1 MGNGT
6 PGLGGRPRPLARLA
20 ASSPP
25 EKKVSSLLGHSE
37 IGGFH
42 EWSTTGDG
50 RPITKGSPR
59 GTPFAVL
66 ELLAGFI
73 YPQQPRVDSPP
84 AATVAWAAAHKMR
97 LRTGMVCG
105 LLAEGLLVW
114 FAGYLFSQ
122 TRPVQRGEATVAPMV
137 LGGGVATAEVVS
149 IAAVPHALLAFLLGQ
164 TPGIPDPTV
173 VRLLGDLNTV
183 QFAASATMTG
193 VFLVAI
199 GVAIL
204 REELGA
210 SRWLRLLAAAFNT
223 AMIWAFI
230 TLTLNHDKWWN
241 IVAFG
246 AYIGFV
252 IVVAS
257 LSFTM
262 LRRASATRPAVAG
275 AWDAWRNASNRWRN
289 RSGSGLADDFLE
301 PRL

>member
-1 MGNGT
+1 
-6 PGLGGRPRPLARLA
+6 
-20 ASSPP
+20 
-25 EKKVSSLLGHSE
+25 
-37 IGGFH
+37 
-42 EWSTTGDG
+42 
-50 RPITKGSPR
+50 
-59 GTPFAVL
+59 
-66 ELLAGFI
+66 
-73 YPQQPRVDSPP
+73 
-84 AATVAWAAAHKMR
+84 
-97 LRTGMVCG
+97 
-105 LLAEGLLVW
+105 
-114 FAGYLFSQ
+114 
-122 TRPVQRGEATVAPMV
+122 MV

-204 REELGA
+204 RKELGA

-223 AMIWAFI
+223 VMIWAFI
-230 TLTLNHDKWWN
+230 TLSLNHDKWWN

-246 AYIGFV
+246 AYIVFV